1 MNETAARRFEKFKT
15 YSLAYFAFTV
25 TPVAPLLLKAWLY
38 INHLLMMGVAE
49 AAGEPVTSVPL
60 TLSLSHPE
68 LYLAYAALVLG
79 MYVYFAYSFWTGDSD
94 E

>member
-1 MNETAARRFEKFKT
+1 MNETAPTRFEAFES

-25 TPVAPLLLKAWLY
+25 LPVAPILLKALLY
-38 INHLLMMGVAE
+38 VNHLLMVSVAE
-49 AAGEPVTSVPL
+49 AVGETVTSVPP
-60 TLSLSHPE
+60 TLSLFQPE
-68 LYLAYAALVLG
+68 LYLAYAVLVLG